1 MKTKKKIIA
10 KLKIYCFDL
19 DGVICNTKKNFYES
33 SKPNNKAIKK
43 INDIYSKGHKII
55 IFTAR
60 FMGRSNE
67 NISLAKKRGY
77 KLTYKQ
83 LKKWNVKFHKLIFGK
98 PSFDYIID
106 DKSIFF
112 KKKWYLNSFKNFL

>member
-1 MKTKKKIIA
+1 MRNVKVNRKPKIF
-10 KLKIYCFDL
+10 CFDL
-19 DGVICNTKKNFYES
+19 DGVICTTKKNFYKN
-33 SKPNNKAIKK
+33 SKANKKAINK
-43 INDIYSKGHKII
+43 INEIYFKGHKVI

-98 PSFDYIID
+98 PSYDFIID
-106 DKSIFF
+106 DKSVDF
-112 KKKWYLNSFKNFL
+112 KDWTKII

>member
-1 MKTKKKIIA
+1 MQKDKIIN
-10 KLKIYCFDL
+10 KQKIFCFDL
-19 DGVICNTKKNFYES
+19 DGVICRTKKNDYKN
-33 SKPNNKAIKK
+33 SKANRKAINK
-43 INDIYSKGHKII
+43 INEIYLNGHKVI

-77 KLTYKQ
+77 ELTYQQ

-98 PSFDYIID
+98 PSYDFIID
-106 DKSIFF
+106 DKSIDFNNWT
-112 KKKWYLNSFKNFL
+112 KII